1 MIWFFSTISQ
11 TWILI
16 KSQNALRKTK
26 ITKAEKGGRRMKIG
40 VGCVRVRLGLNVVCD
55 YVFVTHMHYVS
66 YNQTNFIIKILLITQ
81 KRFRTQTKTIRHAAL
96 TTDDTSTLTTNHAS
110 LTYLKSKNHWY
121 FHSPPQT
128 SWPSPSSIVV
138 TDLHLQ
144 YVCALLLGG
153 Y

>member
-1 MIWFFSTISQ
+1 MRCE
-11 TWILI
+11 
-16 KSQNALRKTK
+16 KQNHKGR
-26 ITKAEKGGRRMKIG
+26 KGGRRMKIG

-81 KRFRTQTKTIRHAAL
+81 KRSCTQTKTIRHAAL

-128 SWPSPSSIVV
+128 S
-138 TDLHLQ
+138 
-144 YVCALLLGG
+144 
-153 Y
+153 